1 MKQAERVAIV
11 ALAMSVLGSIGFI
24 AAYAAGGSRLY
35 EGVSLACATAG
46 FAAAA
51 LAWAFGILPH
61 EQMVDARDEYP
72 SSPGAL
78 AGEDAQ
84 VERARRDLSRGGALL
99 GFSGAALGVFAVAL
113 LVPLRSFGPALGDA
127 LFHTKWRRGSRL
139 VREDGTP
146 VRAGDLEVDAVL
158 TVFPQG
164 AVGDAMSQTVL
175 IRLPGEVAGTAQG
188 YIAYSKV
195 CTHAGC
201 PVALYR
207 RTAKE
212 LMCPCHQSVF
222 DVVDD
227 GAVVSGPADHALPR
241 LPIEVTGDGYLIAT
255 GDYPEPVGPGFWERA

>member
-1 MKQAERVAIV
+1 MNRAERIITISLIV
-11 ALAMSVLGSIGFI
+11 AALGSIGFI
-24 AAYAAGGSRLY
+24 VAYATGGDHAF
-35 EGVSLACATAG
+35 EGSALALATAG

-51 LAWAFGILPH
+51 LGWAFGILPH
-61 EQMVDARDEYP
+61 EEVVDLREQYP
-72 SSPGAL
+72 SPRSERRHEELEVRRIGREVSRRRVL
-78 AGEDAQ
+78 A
-84 VERARRDLSRGGALL
+84 RLL
-99 GFSGAALGVFAVAL
+99 YAALGVFGVAL
-113 LVPLRSFGPALGDA
+113 VVPLRSFGPAIDDT

-139 VREDGTP
+139 VREDGSP
-146 VRAGDLEVDAVL
+146 VRAGDLNVDSVL
-158 TVFPQG
+158 TVFPEG
-164 AVGDAMSQTVL
+164 AVGDEHSQTVL
-175 IRLPGEVAGTAQG
+175 IRLPDGLAESVQG

-222 DVVDD
+222 DVVED

-241 LPIEVTGDGYLIAT
+241 LPIAVGRDDCLIAT

>member
-1 MKQAERVAIV
+1 MKLAERIAVV
-11 ALAMSVLGSIGFI
+11 ALAVAMLGSIGFI
-24 AAYAAGGSRLY
+24 AAYAAGGSRFY
-35 EGVSLACATAG
+35 EGVALACATAG
-46 FAAAA
+46 FTGAA
-51 LAWAFGILPH
+51 LAWAFGLLPH
-61 EQMVDARDEYP
+61 EQMVDVRDDYP
-72 SSPGAL
+72 SPPRAL
-78 AGEDAQ
+78 ADED
-84 VERARRDLSRGGALL
+84 VEIARARHDLSRGGALFAFL
-99 GFSGAALGVFAVAL
+99 AAAAGMFAVAL
-113 LVPLRSFGPALGDA
+113 VVPLRSFGPALGDA
-127 LFHTKWRRGSRL
+127 LFHTKWRKGLRL

-146 VRAGDLEVDAVL
+146 VRSGELEVDAIT

-175 IRLPGEVAGTAQG
+175 IRLPDGIAGTAQG

-207 RTAKE
+207 STARE

-241 LPIEVTGDGYLIAT
+241 LPIDIASDGYLIAT